1 MITAATKKYAHA
13 DLIQLDKMLEP
24 YTEWGYSEDLV
35 EVVNA
40 LYECR
45 DKLKDIYH
53 KSLHEEVKTL

>member
-1 MITAATKKYAHA
+1 MITANTKKYAHA
-13 DLIQLDKMLEP
+13 DLIQLNKMLEP
-24 YTEWGYSEDLV
+24 YTEWGYSEDLI

-53 KSLHEEVKTL
+53 KSLQ